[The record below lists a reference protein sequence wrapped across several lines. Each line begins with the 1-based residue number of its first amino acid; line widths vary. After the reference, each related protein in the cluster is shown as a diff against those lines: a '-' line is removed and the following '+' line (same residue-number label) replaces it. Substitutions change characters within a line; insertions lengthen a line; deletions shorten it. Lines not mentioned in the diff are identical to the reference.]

1 MLKKLG
7 IGCAVVG
14 AVLVVLVM
22 ALVVIAIAVDD
33 DSGVDSNISPSQASA
48 PDEAMSSQTQ
58 NSGSVDS
65 LTASVES
72 PTPIAV
78 TARQLN
84 EDYERNE
91 VAADAKY
98 VGNYVMV
105 TGVIYSVTEA
115 VGKYDVKLETDD
127 FISVTNIVC
136 KVDKDEEATILTL
149 AAGDTVTVLGNVS
162 GKSVFDINLRD
173 CSLVPTGR

>member
-1 MLKKLG
+1 M
-7 IGCAVVG
+7 VG
-14 AVLVVLVM
+14 AVLVVLVV

-33 DSGVDSNISPSQASA
+33 DSGADSDISPSQASA
-48 PDEAMSSQTQ
+48 PEEATSPQTR
-58 NSGSVDS
+58 NSGSVAS
-65 LTASVES
+65 GLASVES
-72 PTPIAV
+72 LTPISV

-149 AAGDTVTVLGNVS
+149 AAGDTVTVLGKVS

-173 CSLVPTGR
+173 CSWVPTER

>member
-1 MLKKLG
+1 M
-7 IGCAVVG
+7 
-14 AVLVVLVM
+14 
-22 ALVVIAIAVDD
+22 
-33 DSGVDSNISPSQASA
+33 
-48 PDEAMSSQTQ
+48 
-58 NSGSVDS
+58 
-65 LTASVES
+65 
-72 PTPIAV
+72 

-136 KVDKDEEATILTL
+136 KIDKDEEATILTL
-149 AAGDTVTVLGNVS
+149 ACQWHREIGPVGHRN
-162 GKSVFDINLRD
+162 R
-173 CSLVPTGR
+173 VPLT

>member
-1 MLKKLG
+1 MKKLG

-14 AVLVVLVM
+14 AVIVALVV

-33 DSGVDSNISPSQASA
+33 DSGADSDISPSLASA
-48 PDEAMSSQTQ
+48 PEEATSPQTQ
-58 NSGSVDS
+58 NSGSVTS
-65 LTASVES
+65 GPVSVES

-136 KVDKDEEATILTL
+136 KVDKDEEATILAL
-149 AAGDTVTVLGNVS
+149 AAGDTVTVLGKVG
-162 GKSVFDINLRD
+162 GKSVFDINLRE
-173 CSLVPTGR
+173 CTLVPTER

>member
-1 MLKKLG
+1 MVKKLG
-7 IGCAVVG
+7 IGCGVVG
-14 AVLVVLVM
+14 AVLVVLVVV
-22 ALVVIAIAVDD
+22 LVVIGIAVDD
-33 DSGVDSNISPSQASA
+33 NSGVDSDSSPSQVSA
-48 PDEAMSSQTQ
+48 PGEATSSQTQ
-58 NSGSVDS
+58 NSGSVAS
-65 LTASVES
+65 GPESVES

-136 KVDKDEEATILTL
+136 KVDKDEEATILAL
-149 AAGDTVTVLGNVS
+149 AAGDNVMVLGKVD

-173 CSLVPTGR
+173 CTLVPTGR

>member
-1 MLKKLG
+1 M
-7 IGCAVVG
+7 VG
-14 AVLVVLVM
+14 AVLVVLVV

-33 DSGVDSNISPSQASA
+33 DSGVDSNISSSQASA

>member
-1 MLKKLG
+1 M
-7 IGCAVVG
+7 VG
-14 AVLVVLVM
+14 AVLVVLVV

-33 DSGVDSNISPSQASA
+33 DSGVDSNISSSQASA

-105 TGVIYSVTEA
+105 TGAIYSVTEA

>member
-7 IGCAVVG
+7 IGCAVIG
-14 AVLVVLVM
+14 AVLFVLVV
-22 ALVVIAIAVDD
+22 AVVVIAIAVDD
-33 DSGVDSNISPSQASA
+33 DSGADSDISPSQASA
-48 PDEAMSSQTQ
+48 PKETTSPQTQ
-58 NSGSVDS
+58 NSGSVAS
-65 LTASVES
+65 GPVSVES

-136 KVDKDEEATILTL
+136 KVDKGEEATILAL
-149 AAGDTVTVLGNVS
+149 AAGDTVTVLGKVG

-173 CSLVPTGR
+173 CTLVPTVR

>member
-1 MLKKLG
+1 M
-7 IGCAVVG
+7 VG
-14 AVLVVLVM
+14 AVLVVLVV

-33 DSGVDSNISPSQASA
+33 DSGVDSNISSSQASA

-98 VGNYVMV
+98 VGNYVML
-105 TGVIYSVTEA
+105 TGAIYSVTEA

>member
-14 AVLVVLVM
+14 AVLVVLIV

-33 DSGVDSNISPSQASA
+33 DSGVDSNISSSQASA

-78 TARQLN
+78 PARQLN

-105 TGVIYSVTEA
+105 TGAIYSVTEA

>member
-1 MLKKLG
+1 M
-7 IGCAVVG
+7 VY
-14 AVLVVLVM
+14 
-22 ALVVIAIAVDD
+22 
-33 DSGVDSNISPSQASA
+33 
-48 PDEAMSSQTQ
+48 
-58 NSGSVDS
+58 GSLIFGNRFELRLRQLELAQPFYLSTD
-65 LTASVES
+65 
-72 PTPIAV
+72 P
-78 TARQLN
+78 RQLN

-136 KVDKDEEATILTL
+136 KVDKDEEATILAL
-149 AAGDTVTVLGNVS
+149 AAGDTVTVLGKVG
-162 GKSVFDINLRD
+162 GKSVFDINLRE
-173 CSLVPTGR
+173 CTLVPTER

>member
-14 AVLVVLVM
+14 AVLVVLVV

-33 DSGVDSNISPSQASA
+33 DSGVDSTISSSQASA

-105 TGVIYSVTEA
+105 TGAIYSVTEA

>member
-14 AVLVVLVM
+14 AVLVVLVV

-33 DSGVDSNISPSQASA
+33 DSGVDSNISSSQASA

-105 TGVIYSVTEA
+105 TGAIYSVTEA

>member
-1 MLKKLG
+1 MRLK
-7 IGCAVVG
+7 
-14 AVLVVLVM
+14 
-22 ALVVIAIAVDD
+22 
-33 DSGVDSNISPSQASA
+33 PFQ
-48 PDEAMSSQTQ
+48 EAF
-58 NSGSVDS
+58 DR
-65 LTASVES
+65 AVES

-115 VGKYDVKLETDD
+115 VGK
-127 FISVTNIVC
+127 
-136 KVDKDEEATILTL
+136 
-149 AAGDTVTVLGNVS
+149 
-162 GKSVFDINLRD
+162 
-173 CSLVPTGR
+173 

>member
-14 AVLVVLVM
+14 AVLVVLVV

-33 DSGVDSNISPSQASA
+33 DSGVDSNISSSQASA

>member
-1 MLKKLG
+1 M
-7 IGCAVVG
+7 VG
-14 AVLVVLVM
+14 AVLVVPVV

-33 DSGVDSNISPSQASA
+33 DSGADSDISPSQASA
-48 PDEAMSSQTQ
+48 PEEATSPQTQ
-58 NSGSVDS
+58 NSGSVAS
-65 LTASVES
+65 GPVSVES

-115 VGKYDVKLETDD
+115 VGKYDVK
-127 FISVTNIVC
+127 F
-136 KVDKDEEATILTL
+136 
-149 AAGDTVTVLGNVS
+149 G
-162 GKSVFDINLRD
+162 RRQ
-173 CSLVPTGR
+173 PTSNDNHARKID